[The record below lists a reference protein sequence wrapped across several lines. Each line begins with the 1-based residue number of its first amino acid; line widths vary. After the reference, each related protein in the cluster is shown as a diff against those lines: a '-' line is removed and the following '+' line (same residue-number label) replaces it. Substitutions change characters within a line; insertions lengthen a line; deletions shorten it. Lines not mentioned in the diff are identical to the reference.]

1 MIDKTALLI
10 ILLLPGISA
19 LIGWILGRKNEGYRD
34 AFNVLMTGVEFLLV
48 ILLYQRVLKEPIILF
63 IPDIMGI
70 GLYLKLDA
78 FRYIFVLIT
87 TFVWFL
93 TTMYSTQYLIR
104 YKNRNRY
111 YAFFMLTLAS
121 TVGIFLSENILN
133 LFTFFEIMSFTS
145 YALIIHD
152 EDEYAHDAGKSYL
165 GMAIAAGMI
174 LLMGLFLLYDY
185 TATLNVSEL
194 AENVRDIG
202 NIKYLISAL
211 IIIGFGTKASMFPFH
226 VWLPK
231 AHPAAPTPASAVLSG
246 ILIKTGIF
254 GMIIT
259 VWTMMEGDLFISTA
273 ILVLGFVNMFMGGF
287 LALFQRNIKRILAY
301 SSMSQ
306 AGYIMVGIGLV
317 GMLKKHETVAIYGTF
332 YHILNHAIFKVLL
345 FMGAGIIYMI
355 LHELSIN
362 VIRGFGRHKSLL
374 KCVFFVGLLAII
386 GMPGFNGFISKTLLH
401 HAMAEAHN
409 MYHSMWWTL
418 GEVIFT
424 ISSGFTVAY
433 LLKIFIA
440 VFMEKNEKYRG
451 QYKEHIRKRAIF
463 PMAVLGIVV
472 ILVGLKPNILLPL
485 IESAVKTFNIDE
497 HIKFNLYTYE
507 NVQSSI
513 ITILI
518 GVFIYLGFVQMYLR
532 KHDGNESFYIN
543 PSLNWFNLER
553 DLYHPMLKIIFMITS
568 AIFHFLDRIVVDM
581 AYLGKAGI
589 KALSGI
595 QIRRERYRKPGNK
608 DAIDI
613 KHFIEDITFEFH
625 SLSDVLGAIC
635 KNVNSLMY
643 SLFMIA
649 IVLAMVLVIMIF

>member
-1 MIDKTALLI
+1 M
-10 ILLLPGISA
+10 ILLLPGISGM
-19 LIGWILGRKNEGYRD
+19 IGWILGRKNERHRD
-34 AFNVLMTGVEFLLV
+34 LLNVLMTGIELLLV
-48 ILLYQRVLKEPIILF
+48 LLLYNQVLKEPITLF

-70 GLYLKLDA
+70 GLYLKLDG
-78 FRYIFVLIT
+78 FRYIFVFIT

-111 YAFFMLTLAS
+111 YTFFMLTLGS

-152 EDEYAHDAGKSYL
+152 EDEYAHHAGKSYL

-185 TATLNVSEL
+185 TATLNISEL
-194 AENVRDIG
+194 AEKVREIG
-202 NIKYLISAL
+202 NIKYLISTL
-211 IIIGFGTKASMFPFH
+211 IIIGFGTKASMFPLH

-254 GMIIT
+254 GIIIT
-259 VWTMMEGDLFISTA
+259 VGIMMEGDIFLSTA
-273 ILVLGFVNMFMGGF
+273 ILVLGFTNMFVGGF
-287 LALFQRNIKRILAY
+287 FALFQRNIKRILAY

-306 AGYIMVGIGLV
+306 AGYILVGIGLI
-317 GMLKKHETVAIYGTF
+317 GLLKDHKSIAIYGTL
-332 YHILNHAIFKVLL
+332 YHIFNHAIFKVLL

-362 VIRGFGRHKSLL
+362 AIRGFGKHKILL
-374 KCVFFVGLLAII
+374 KGAFFIGLLAII

-401 HAMAEAHN
+401 HALSEAHE
-409 MYHSMWWTL
+409 MYHSIWWSL
-418 GEVIFT
+418 GEVVFT
-424 ISSGFTVAY
+424 LSSAFTVAY
-433 LLKIFIA
+433 LLKIFMA
-440 VFMEKNEKYRG
+440 VFMEKNEKYKG
-451 QYKEHIRKRAIF
+451 QYKDHVRKRAVF
-463 PMAVLGIVV
+463 PMAILGIVV
-472 ILVGLKPNILLPL
+472 ILIGLKPQLLLPL
-485 IESAVKTFNIDE
+485 IESAMKNFDVNGAMEPHF
-497 HIKFNLYTYE
+497 YTYG
-507 NVQSSI
+507 NIQSSI

-532 KHDGNESFYIN
+532 KHEEGKHFYIN
-543 PSLNWFNLER
+543 PSLSWFDLER
-553 DLYHPMLKIIFMITS
+553 DFYHPILGMLFTSTS

-581 AYLGKAGI
+581 VYLGRALV

-595 QIRRERYRKPGNK
+595 QIRRGKYKKPKIKNTV
-608 DAIDI
+608 DV
-613 KHFIEDITFEFH
+613 KHFIEDIHFELT
-625 SLSDVLGAIC
+625 SLSDVMGRVYSHA
-635 KNVNSLMY
+635 NSLMY
-643 SLFMIA
+643 SLFMVALI
-649 IVLAMVLVIMIF
+649 LAMVLVILVF

>member
-1 MIDKTALLI
+1 M

-19 LIGWILGRKNEGYRD
+19 MVGWILGRKNERYRD
-34 AFNVLMTGVEFLLV
+34 ILNVLMTGIELLLV
-48 ILLYQRVLKEPIILF
+48 ILLYNRVLKEPITLF

-78 FRYIFVLIT
+78 FRYIFVFIT

-93 TTMYSTQYLIR
+93 ATMYSTQYLIR

-185 TATLNVSEL
+185 TATLNISEL
-194 AENVRDIG
+194 AEKVGEMG
-202 NIKYLISAL
+202 NIKYLISIL
-211 IIIGFGTKASMFPFH
+211 IIIGFGTKASMFPLH

-254 GMIIT
+254 GIIIT
-259 VWTMMEGDLFISTA
+259 VGIMMEGDVFLSTA
-273 ILVLGFVNMFMGGF
+273 ILILGFTNMFVGGF
-287 LALFQRNIKRILAY
+287 FALFQRNIKRILAY

-306 AGYIMVGIGLV
+306 AGYILVGIGLI
-317 GMLKKHETVAIYGTF
+317 GLLKDHKPIAIYGTL
-332 YHILNHAIFKVLL
+332 YHIFNHAIFKVLL

-362 VIRGFGRHKSLL
+362 EIRGFGKHKILL
-374 KCVFFVGLLAII
+374 KGVFFTGLLAII

-401 HAMAEAHN
+401 HALAEAHE
-409 MYHSMWWTL
+409 MYHSIWWSL
-418 GEVIFT
+418 GEAVFT
-424 ISSGFTVAY
+424 VSSAFTVAY

-440 VFMEKNEKYRG
+440 VFMEKNEKYKG
-451 QYKEHIRKRAIF
+451 QYKDHVRKRALF
-463 PMAVLGIVV
+463 PMAILGIVV
-472 ILVGLKPNILLPL
+472 ILIGFKPKLLFPL
-485 IESAVKTFNIDE
+485 IESAMKTFDVNGAIE
-497 HIKFNLYTYE
+497 SHFYTYG
-507 NVQSSI
+507 NIQSSI

-532 KHDGNESFYIN
+532 KHEEGKYFYIN
-543 PSLNWFNLER
+543 PSLSWFDLER
-553 DLYHPMLKIIFMITS
+553 DFYHPILRMLFTSTS
-568 AIFHFLDRIVVDM
+568 AVFHFLDRIVVDM
-581 AYLGKAGI
+581 VYLGRALV

-595 QIRRERYRKPGNK
+595 QIRREKYKKPGTKNAV
-608 DAIDI
+608 DV
-613 KHFIEDITFEFH
+613 KHFIEDIHFEFN
-625 SLSDVLGAIC
+625 SLSDVMGRIYSRA
-635 KNVNSLMY
+635 NSLMY
-643 SLFMIA
+643 SLFMVALI
-649 IVLAMVLVIMIF
+649 LAMVLVILVF